1 MLTDAEKA
9 ANKATRDAK
18 KLVEQACSAELG
30 AARPAKKSNNFL
42 HDCCCVAFYLQ
53 FFVSFCIFCTILY
66 VFCLYFLSLNNVLL
80 TFEFSM
86 FGWRLC

>member
-42 HDCCCVAFYLQ
+42 HDCCCGAFYLQ
-53 FFVSFCIFCTILY
+53 FLYLFVCILF
-66 VFCLYFLSLNNVLL
+66 VFFIIEKRFVKIVS
-80 TFEFSM
+80 
-86 FGWRLC
+86 